1 MPNRESQMA
10 NKPPPPPSSA
20 VVVIDRKE
28 SYAKIQTAITEQ
40 EARILA
46 ALSPTISSRSF
57 MTAALQAVARS
68 PGLLECTPAS
78 FVLALM
84 DAAELGL
91 VPSGLLG
98 SAYLVPYKNS
108 KSGRME
114 AKLIPGYRGLID
126 LARRSGEVS
135 TVEGRVVR
143 QRDAFEFEYGTRQY
157 LRHVPYLNLNAE
169 RGDPFLDDRGEE
181 RQGLILDGGPY
192 VAAYARAV
200 LSSGEEQFIVQ
211 PIAWVNGIRARS
223 KAKDS
228 GPWVSDYEPMAAK
241 TMIRSLMKYLPVA
254 VDRLTRALELE
265 DLAEGEAATPTV
277 AESPARRALQAALG
291 VAPAEEASTDDSEA
305 QEGSDQAVDAP
316 EGTDGTVKAEA
327 FDDLDF

>member
-1 MPNRESQMA
+1 MA
-10 NKPPPPPSSA
+10 NRPPPTSA
-20 VVVIDRKE
+20 VIVVDRKE
-28 SYAKIQTAITEQ
+28 AYTKIQTAITEQ
-40 EARILA
+40 EARILQ
-46 ALSPTISSRSF
+46 ALSPTISQKAF
-57 MTAALQAVARS
+57 MTAALGAVARS
-68 PGLLECTPAS
+68 PKLLECTPAS

-108 KSGRME
+108 KTNRLE

-126 LARRSGEVS
+126 LARRSGEVM

-143 QRDAFEFEYGTRQY
+143 QRDAFEFEYGSRQY

-169 RGDPFLDDRGEE
+169 RGDPFIDDRGEE
-181 RQGLILDGGPY
+181 RQGAVLDGGPY

-211 PIAWVNGIRARS
+211 PISWVNGIRARS
-223 KAKDS
+223 KSADS
-228 GPWVSDYEPMAAK
+228 GPWVTDFEPMAAK

-291 VAPAEEASTDDSEA
+291 VAPAEEASSDA
-305 QEGSDQAVDAP
+305 QEGEEASDQGVDAP
-316 EGTDGTVKAEA
+316 EGTDGTVRAEA